1 MKKKLGL
8 IIILAIIFMGTIGF
22 AFVNRNRP
30 HVAAEEDNLIIVN
43 NSNQKIY
50 SFGIE
55 QRNSSGGGQYA
66 DGSPIKKGESFGFQ
80 MDKYDGCEFVLTA
93 KDKEENEILRSQQ
106 FKENFSECKVTI
118 LINEDESGKL
128 YAEVSE

>member
-1 MKKKLGL
+1 MKKKFSMVIALGILLIVVIGCSNRSHVVAEEENL
-8 IIILAIIFMGTIGF
+8 III
-22 AFVNRNRP
+22 
-30 HVAAEEDNLIIVN
+30 N
-43 NSNQKIY
+43 NTNQKIY
-50 SFGIE
+50 SFGLE

-93 KDKEENEILRSQQ
+93 KDKEEKEILRSQQ
-106 FKENFSECKVTI
+106 FKENFSEGKVTI

>member
-1 MKKKLGL
+1 MKKKFSMVIALGILLIVVIGCSNRSHVAGEEENL
-8 IIILAIIFMGTIGF
+8 III
-22 AFVNRNRP
+22 
-30 HVAAEEDNLIIVN
+30 N
-43 NSNQKIY
+43 NTNQKIY
-50 SFGIE
+50 SFGLE

-93 KDKEENEILRSQQ
+93 KDKEEKEILRSQQ
-106 FKENFSECKVTI
+106 FKENFSEGKVTI

-128 YAEVSE
+128 YAEVKK

>member
-1 MKKKLGL
+1 MKKKFSMVIALGILLIVVIGCSNRSNVVAEEENL
-8 IIILAIIFMGTIGF
+8 III
-22 AFVNRNRP
+22 
-30 HVAAEEDNLIIVN
+30 N
-43 NSNQKIY
+43 NNNQKIY

-66 DGSPIKKGESFGFQ
+66 DESPVKKGERFGFQ

-93 KDKEENEILRSQQ
+93 KDKGGNEILRTQQ
-106 FKENFSECKVTI
+106 FKENFSENKVTI

>member
-1 MKKKLGL
+1 MKKKFSMVIVLGILLIVVIGCSNRYHVAGEEENL
-8 IIILAIIFMGTIGF
+8 III
-22 AFVNRNRP
+22 
-30 HVAAEEDNLIIVN
+30 N
-43 NSNQKIY
+43 NTNQKIY
-50 SFGIE
+50 SFGLE

-93 KDKEENEILRSQQ
+93 KDKEEKEILRSQQ
-106 FKENFSECKVTI
+106 FKENFSEGKVTI

-128 YAEVSE
+128 YAEVKK